1 MAIVA
6 EAGPILCPCC
16 ASRAPVIIWSPGQV
30 VGTGAPML
38 QIVPQHTSMRAELL
52 GPSSADYPRHLAGR
66 LFSVIS
72 HGDVEGAE
80 NVRRS
85 LSDWLRYMHL
95 AAAGP
100 LAELDRYIGYWKP
113 YATSHQELDADQAVR
128 EEVRNAARTLL
139 KP

>member
-52 GPSSADYPRHLAGR
+52 APSSADYPRHLAGR

-80 NVRRS
+80 EGRPAHDRVFVRRVES
-85 LSDWLRYMHL
+85 SGVENEEERS
-95 AAAGP
+95 AG
-100 LAELDRYIGYWKP
+100 EG
-113 YATSHQELDADQAVR
+113 
-128 EEVRNAARTLL
+128 
-139 KP
+139 